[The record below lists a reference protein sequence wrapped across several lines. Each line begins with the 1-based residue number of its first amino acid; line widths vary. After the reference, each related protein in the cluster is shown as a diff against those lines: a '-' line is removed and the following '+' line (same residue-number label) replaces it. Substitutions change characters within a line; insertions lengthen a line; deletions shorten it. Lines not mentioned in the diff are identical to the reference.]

1 MAAEINI
8 TGIIKLKMPVTTGM
22 NRSGKQYTKG
32 GFVLQLLDQY
42 NTTVYLEAFGSVVDV
57 LNAYPINGHVTVIG
71 HVTSREYQG
80 KYYTNV
86 IADNIYQAQG
96 GYLDICHQ
104 QPHSHQPSQPQ
115 QYQQPMQYQQPYH
128 PPQPQQLSPS
138 MQQAQQTLE
147 QAGFEQ
153 VSEQDLPF

>member
-8 TGIIKLKMPVTTGM
+8 TGTIKLKMPVTTGM
-22 NRSGKQYTKG
+22 TRSGKQYTKG

-104 QPHSHQPSQPQ
+104 QPQSYQPQQPQ
-115 QYQQPMQYQQPYH
+115 QYQQPTQYQQPY

-138 MQQAQQTLE
+138 MQQAQQVAE
-147 QAGFEQ
+147 QAGFEPI
-153 VSEQDLPF
+153 EDDLPF

>member
-8 TGIIKLKMPVTTGM
+8 TGTIKLKMPVTTGITK
-22 NRSGKQYTKG
+22 SGKQYTKG

-42 NTTVYLEAFGSVVDV
+42 NTTVYFETFGNVVDV

-96 GYLDICHQ
+96 GYLDIRHQ
-104 QPHSHQPSQPQ
+104 QPQSYQPQ
-115 QYQQPMQYQQPYH
+115 QPQQYQQPYH

-147 QAGFEQ
+147 QAGFEPI
-153 VSEQDLPF
+153 EDDLPF

>member
-42 NTTVYLEAFGSVVDV
+42 STTVYFDVFGSVVDI
-57 LNAYPINGHVTVIG
+57 LNAYPINRHVTVIG

-86 IADNIYQAQG
+86 IADSIFPQIQG
-96 GYLDICHQ
+96 GYTHQ
-104 QPHSHQPSQPQ
+104 QPHSYQPQQPQ

>member
-8 TGIIKLKMPVTTGM
+8 TGIIKLKIPVTTGITK
-22 NRSGKQYTKG
+22 SGKQYTKG

-42 NTTVYLEAFGSVVDV
+42 STTVYFDVFGNVADM
-57 LNAYPINGHVTVIG
+57 LNAYPVNGHVTVIG
-71 HVTSREYQG
+71 HVTSRDYQG

-86 IADNIYQAQG
+86 IADSILPQIQG
-96 GYLDICHQ
+96 GYTYQ